1 MGLAL
6 AAPVARAQESAP
18 TYRVEVLV
26 FRHLTAPDADSEVF
40 VPAERED
47 DDAADEPAT
56 PRPPAGEFRRIARD
70 ELRLAQAFATMRRS
84 RDYSPMIHIGWIQE
98 GRPRSDA
105 VPYRLS
111 GGSGNYTVSGT
122 ARLVLEQRLRLDVDL
137 EMTGDDGPF
146 YLSDG
151 RPLRR
156 GDLHYFDHP
165 RFGVIAVVTRQ

>member
-1 MGLAL
+1 MV
-6 AAPVARAQESAP
+6 AAPATVAQEPAP
-18 TYRVEVLV
+18 VYRVEVLV

-40 VPAERED
+40 VPAAPDPDGEAD
-47 DDAADEPAT
+47 DTLPAPRAA
-56 PRPPAGEFRRIARD
+56 AGEFRRIARD
-70 ELRLAQAFATMRRS
+70 ELRLVQAYETMRRS

-98 GRPRSDA
+98 GRPRSSA

-146 YLSDG
+146 YLADG